1 MNPLYGLDH
10 CKEGQNFSD
19 WAVNLHVV
27 QLYDGHPEKYI
38 SVLREHKEIVE
49 GIRSSFQQLSTA
61 RMLI

>member
-38 SVLREHKEIVE
+38 SVLREHK
-49 GIRSSFQQLSTA
+49 
-61 RMLI
+61 